1 MKKIIIPVLIL
12 LLLTGYTPYVEVNDL
27 VIVDMLGL
35 EKVDDDYILT
45 VNTIK
50 EEKDD
55 NATKSTYQAVTFKG
69 KSLGKVFL
77 EAKKIETKKAYYG
90 HLKLMV
96 FKEGLLDKELI
107 NFLQKEFKEMN
118 YLIIGTDS
126 NIKELFNK
134 YDSSSKIIKAVN
146 KEKISNAD
154 IYLATFEDYLKDIV
168 NKKRTSTLPVVSLNN
183 NNLVVKGLET
193 YQKNILLDRKQAKIT
208 YLLNNKISSFHQ
220 SIKLNDKYY
229 EVEFNNV
236 KVLYQQ
242 DKINLLMDIK
252 CSDATGKKTNE
263 LKTVVQELFTKE
275 IEELLT
281 FQEDKDIKLVLL
293 SNKKPDIKVKVMI
306 GDGRYD

>member
-1 MKKIIIPVLIL
+1 MKKIIIPILVL

-35 EKVDDDYILT
+35 EKVDNDYILT
-45 VNTIK
+45 INTVY
-50 EEKDD
+50 EEKDN
-55 NATKSTYQAVTFKG
+55 NATKSIYKDYVFKG

-77 EAKKIETKKAYYG
+77 EAKKINTKKAYYG
-90 HLKLMV
+90 HLKLVV
-96 FKEGLLDKELI
+96 FQSKLLDKEI
-107 NFLQKEFKEMN
+107 VNYFQKEFKEMN

-126 NIKELFNK
+126 RINDLFKK
-134 YDSSSKIIKAVN
+134 YNSSSKIIKAVN

-193 YQKNILLDRKQAKIT
+193 YQKNILLSKEQAKIT
-208 YLLNNKISSFHQ
+208 YLLNNKITSFHQ

-236 KVLYQQ
+236 KTLYQQ
-242 DKINLLMDIK
+242 GKVNLLMDIK
-252 CSDATGKKTNE
+252 CSDTSNKKIKE
-263 LKTVVQELFTKE
+263 LKKVVQELFRKE
-275 IEELLT
+275 IDELLT
-281 FQEDKDIKLVLL
+281 FQNDNNIKLVLP
-293 SNKKPDIKVKVMI
+293 SNDINIII
-306 GDGRYD
+306 GADKND